1 MSEIMGLC
9 GYRCDL
15 CPAYNDNIKDKDNRQ
30 EISEGWKRYFE
41 FEIPSE
47 EIGCVGCINEGKH
60 ADADCPVRPCAL
72 EKKVENC
79 TQCDDFICE
88 KLRGRIEFAEKLLE
102 KYANNV
108 PEEDYRLFF
117 EPYLS
122 RKRLLNIR
130 DKIGKSEPK
139 KKSV

>member
-15 CPAYNDNIKDKDNRQ
+15 CPAYNDNINNNDNRQ
-30 EISEGWKRYFE
+30 EISRGWKRYFE
-41 FEIPSE
+41 FEIPPE
-47 EIGCVGCINEGKH
+47 EIGCVGCIGEGKH

-79 TQCDDFICE
+79 AQCDDFICE
-88 KLRGRIEFAEKLLE
+88 KLRGRVKFAEKLLE
-102 KYANNV
+102 KRTNNA
-108 PEEDYRLFF
+108 PGRDYRLFF

-130 DKIGKSEPK
+130 DRIGKSEPK

>member
-1 MSEIMGLC
+1 MSEVVALC

-15 CPAYNDNIKDKDNRQ
+15 CPAYDENIKNKDNRQ

-47 EIGCVGCINEGKH
+47 EIGCVGYISEGKH
-60 ADADCPVRPCAL
+60 ADVNCPIRPCAL
-72 EKKVENC
+72 EKKVENYAH
-79 TQCDDFICE
+79 CDNFLCE
-88 KLRGRIEFAEKLLE
+88 KLQSRVEFIERLLE
-102 KYANNV
+102 KCANNV

-130 DKIGKSEPK
+130 DRIGKSEPK

>member
-1 MSEIMGLC
+1 MSEIVALC

-15 CPAYNDNIKDKDNRQ
+15 CPAYNENIKNKDNRQ
-30 EISEGWKRYFE
+30 EISEGWKKYFE

-47 EIGCVGCINEGKH
+47 EIGCVGCLSEGKH

-79 TQCDDFICE
+79 AQCDDFICE
-88 KLRGRIEFAEKLLE
+88 KLRSRVESVEKLLE
-102 KYANNV
+102 KRANNV

-122 RKRLLNIR
+122 RSRLLNTR
-130 DKIGKSEPK
+130 DKIGRNEPNSK
-139 KKSV
+139 R